1 MNLLSY
7 VSWLPS
13 VEKRKLF
20 LLILSSDS
28 DLGKLSISPLPS
40 ASDISFCL
48 LFFLLFLLSLA
59 LFELNFDASEE
70 LSKSSPNPP
79 TPLKSL
85 DATDA
90 AATAAVAC
98 QVTKRGILSRPKM
111 SCFIGFYQL
120 FLLSPWQYCWLYSP
134 EYANIHEQFQLKIS
148 SSSFSSMS
156 YLKHQLQQNISITI
170 A

>member
-1 MNLLSY
+1 M
-7 VSWLPS
+7 
-13 VEKRKLF
+13 EKRKLF

-28 DLGKLSISPLPS
+28 DLGNLSISPLSS

-98 QVTKRGILSRPKM
+98 QVTKQDILSRPKM
-111 SCFIGFYQL
+111 NTFIGFYQL
-120 FLLSPWQYCWLYSP
+120 FLLSLW
-134 EYANIHEQFQLKIS
+134 
-148 SSSFSSMS
+148 
-156 YLKHQLQQNISITI
+156 
-170 A
+170 

>member
-1 MNLLSY
+1 M
-7 VSWLPS
+7 
-13 VEKRKLF
+13 ERRKLF

-28 DLGKLSISPLPS
+28 DLGNLSISPLSS

-90 AATAAVAC
+90 AATAAVAW
-98 QVTKRGILSRPKM
+98 QVTKHGILSMPKPNNFTDFY
-111 SCFIGFYQL
+111 CFYYHSGSTACCTPF
-120 FLLSPWQYCWLYSP
+120 S
-134 EYANIHEQFQLKIS
+134 EKIHTNKMNQR
-148 SSSFSSMS
+148 
-156 YLKHQLQQNISITI
+156 
-170 A
+170 

>member
-1 MNLLSY
+1 M
-7 VSWLPS
+7 
-13 VEKRKLF
+13 ERRKLF

-28 DLGKLSISPLPS
+28 DLGNLSISPLSS

-90 AATAAVAC
+90 AATAAVAW
-98 QVTKRGILSRPKM
+98 QVTKHGILSRPKPNN
-111 SCFIGFYQL
+111 FTDFYQL
-120 FLLSPWQYCWLYSP
+120 LLLSLRRSCLLYTFQWEDTHKQNEP
-134 EYANIHEQFQLKIS
+134 KVNYWAPHRLVVRATWNIKFSGAVSSLFLKD
-148 SSSFSSMS
+148 F
-156 YLKHQLQQNISITI
+156 LNKTLV
-170 A
+170 

>member
-1 MNLLSY
+1 MWFSKIEWCTWWGEVSLFSY

-28 DLGKLSISPLPS
+28 DLGNLSISPLSS

-70 LSKSSPNPP
+70 LSRSSPNPP

-90 AATAAVAC
+90 AATAAVVC
-98 QVTKRGILSRPKM
+98 QVTKQSILSRPKKNN
-111 SCFIGFYQL
+111 FIVFYQL
-120 FLLSPWQYCWLYSP
+120 VFTITVIIMLF
-134 EYANIHEQFQLKIS
+134 IHSWMCK
-148 SSSFSSMS
+148 
-156 YLKHQLQQNISITI
+156 YT
-170 A
+170 

>member
-1 MNLLSY
+1 MCKPAVISVKIKGESGHTWLSKIECCTWWGEVSLFSY

-13 VEKRKLF
+13 VEKRKFF

-28 DLGKLSISPLPS
+28 DLGNLSISPLSS

-90 AATAAVAC
+90 AATAAVVC
-98 QVTKRGILSRPKM
+98 QVTKQGILSRPKNP
-111 SCFIGFYQL
+111 IIL
-120 FLLSPWQYCWLYSP
+120 
-134 EYANIHEQFQLKIS
+134 
-148 SSSFSSMS
+148 
-156 YLKHQLQQNISITI
+156 
-170 A
+170 

>member
-1 MNLLSY
+1 
-7 VSWLPS
+7 
-13 VEKRKLF
+13 
-20 LLILSSDS
+20 LSS
-28 DLGKLSISPLPS
+28 
-40 ASDISFCL
+40 ASHISFCL

-98 QVTKRGILSRPKM
+98 QVTKQGILSKSKM
-111 SCFIGFYQL
+111 NNFIGYYQL
-120 FLLSPWQYCWLYSP
+120 FLLSPR
-134 EYANIHEQFQLKIS
+134 
-148 SSSFSSMS
+148 
-156 YLKHQLQQNISITI
+156 
-170 A
+170 

>member
-1 MNLLSY
+1 MQSCCNVSQNQIRVDVYDLINKECCTWWGDVNLFSY

-20 LLILSSDS
+20 LLMLSSDS
-28 DLGKLSISPLPS
+28 DLGNLSVSPLS
-40 ASDISFCL
+40 SDSDISFCL

-98 QVTKRGILSRPKM
+98 QVTKQWILSRQKK
-111 SCFIGFYQL
+111 
-120 FLLSPWQYCWLYSP
+120 
-134 EYANIHEQFQLKIS
+134 EQFYRL
-148 SSSFSSMS
+148 
-156 YLKHQLQQNISITI
+156 L
-170 A
+170 

>member
-1 MNLLSY
+1 M
-7 VSWLPS
+7 
-13 VEKRKLF
+13 EKRKLF
-20 LLILSSDS
+20 LLMLSSDS
-28 DLGKLSISPLPS
+28 DLGNLSVSPLS
-40 ASDISFCL
+40 SDSDISFCL

-98 QVTKRGILSRPKM
+98 QVTKQWILSRQKK
-111 SCFIGFYQL
+111 
-120 FLLSPWQYCWLYSP
+120 
-134 EYANIHEQFQLKIS
+134 EQFYRL
-148 SSSFSSMS
+148 
-156 YLKHQLQQNISITI
+156 L
-170 A
+170 